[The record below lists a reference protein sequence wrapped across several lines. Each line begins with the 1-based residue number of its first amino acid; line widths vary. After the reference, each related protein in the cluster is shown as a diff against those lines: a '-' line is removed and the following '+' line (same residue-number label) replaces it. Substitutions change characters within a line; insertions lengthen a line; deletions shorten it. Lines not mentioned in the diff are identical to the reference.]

1 MHVVSGGI
9 RALWEG
15 CALQFK
21 WDHETHA
28 AVSDFW
34 PRLFELTSLLL
45 SRGPIFLRDK
55 NIAPPPRLSARC
67 RRQLKWD
74 LVPRHLCFEARPL
87 SKCVYPSFPLVFFS
101 GGDVIFNFC
110 LPPSPNEFPLSLVA
124 PAGWGS
130 REAASC
136 IKMLLWTDGFHQLL
150 VPFPALRGDSLASTL
165 LIYLQWRLGSRH
177 RKIKLCSQVT
187 HTDDTKPILRD

>member
-15 CALQFK
+15 CALHFK

-34 PRLFELTSLLL
+34 PRLFELTSLFL

-55 NIAPPPRLSARC
+55 NTPPLPPGLSARC

-110 LPPSPNEFPLSLVA
+110 LPPSQMSFHCRSSLLLDEE
-124 PAGWGS
+124 AGKRRRASKCFFGQMVFISSWFLFLHSGATPSPRRCWSICSGVWGAGTEKLNYA
-130 REAASC
+130 R
-136 IKMLLWTDGFHQLL
+136 KWRTRMLQNQ
-150 VPFPALRGDSLASTL
+150 
-165 LIYLQWRLGSRH
+165 Y
-177 RKIKLCSQVT
+177 
-187 HTDDTKPILRD
+187 